1 MPRSAPARAPITSPA
16 AATVFTTVLTEGPV
30 SRVDVARRTG
40 LSSAAVTKAARPL
53 IEAGYLTELD
63 SEQGSVGRPASPLDV
78 QADREFFVGVKITDS
93 ELIGVVTDLK
103 AQILTAK
110 H

>member
-1 MPRSAPARAPITSPA
+1 MTSRRQQRAPVSSPA
-16 AATVFTTVLTEGPV
+16 AATVFTTVLTQGPV

-63 SEQGSVGRPASPLDV
+63 SEQSGLVRPVSPLEV
-78 QADREFFVGVKITDS
+78 RPEREYFVGVKITHN

-103 AQILTAK
+103 AQIR
-110 H
+110 